1 MTFDPTSLSNLKC
14 HPVTPK
20 RWNDLVDLFGPRGA
34 CGGCWCMLWRL
45 PRSKWQQQL
54 GEKNR
59 KALKR
64 IVDSGEVPGIL
75 AYVDGKPIGWC
86 AVAPREAFQ
95 LLERSRIMGRV
106 DEKPVW
112 SVVCFFVAKPFRQK
126 GMSVAMLKAAAEY
139 AGKKGAK
146 IVEGY
151 PTEPK
156 KDRMPDVFANT
167 GVASAFRQ
175 AGFKEVLR
183 RSETRPI
190 MRYFIGRN

>member
-1 MTFDPTSLSNLKC
+1 MFSKLTSILNLKF

-20 RWNDLVDLFGPRGA
+20 RWKDLENLFGERGA

-45 PRSKWQQQL
+45 PRARWQQQL

-75 AYVDGKPIGWC
+75 AYSDGQPIGWC
-86 AVAPREAFQ
+86 AVAPRETFQ

-126 GMSVAMLKAAAEY
+126 GMSIAMLKAAAEY

-151 PTEPK
+151 PIEPK

-167 GVASAFRQ
+167 GPASAFRQ

-190 MRYFIGRN
+190 MRYFI

>member
-1 MTFDPTSLSNLKC
+1 MSSLISDLKFQ
-14 HPVTPK
+14 PVTSK
-20 RWNDLVDLFGPRGA
+20 RWKDLENLFGERGA

-45 PRSKWQQQL
+45 PRAKWQQQL

-75 AYVDGKPIGWC
+75 AYSDGQPIGWC
-86 AVAPREAFQ
+86 AVAPRETFQ

-112 SVVCFFVAKPFRQK
+112 AVVCFFVSKPFRQK
-126 GMSVAMLKAAAEY
+126 GMSIAMLKAAAEY
-139 AGKKGAK
+139 ARKKGAK

-151 PTEPK
+151 PVEPK

-167 GVASAFRQ
+167 GLASAFRQ

-190 MRYFIGRN
+190 MRYFIR